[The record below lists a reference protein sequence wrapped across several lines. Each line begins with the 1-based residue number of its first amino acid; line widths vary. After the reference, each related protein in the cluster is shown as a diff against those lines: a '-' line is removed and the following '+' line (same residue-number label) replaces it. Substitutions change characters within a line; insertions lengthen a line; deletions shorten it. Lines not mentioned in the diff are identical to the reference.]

1 MSDRVAKRILNHVR
15 DQQDLLVSLL
25 CDLVCAESP
34 SAEPA
39 VHERARHVF
48 MSALIE
54 LGWHVV
60 EAGHVDG
67 PRHVYARPAQRT
79 KGGMT
84 QLVIGHYDTVWP
96 VGTVADRPFTVDG
109 NIIRGP
115 GVFDMKGG
123 LVQLILAIKT
133 LQELGLQPE
142 ITPVIFINADE
153 EIGSRTSTRYIRM
166 LARFANRALVLE
178 PALGDDGDLKTERK
192 GIGRFTVT
200 VHGKAAHAGLD
211 PGGGA
216 SAILELSH
224 VIQKLFAMNDPDS
237 GITINVGT
245 IDGGVQPN
253 VIAPHS
259 TAVVDVRVPT
269 IVEGDRVEK
278 QIHGMKPETP
288 GVRLRIEG
296 AIGRPSMEPTA
307 RNEALWQQAVA
318 AASDLGLQIGRAKV
332 GGGSDGNTT
341 SQYTATLDG
350 LGAVGHGAH
359 APHEFLYIDRTLER
373 TALLALLLLAP
384 PTDIVALEE
393 VG

>member
-1 MSDRVAKRILNHVR
+1 MTDRVANRVLHHIQSQR
-15 DQQDLLVSLL
+15 DLLINLL
-25 CDLVCAESP
+25 RDLVVAESP

-54 LGWHVV
+54 LGWHVT
-60 EAGHVDG
+60 ETGPVDG
-67 PRHVYARPAQRT
+67 PRHVYARPAARSRRSAL
-79 KGGMT
+79 
-84 QLVIGHYDTVWP
+84 QLIVGHYDTVWP

-109 NIIRGP
+109 DIIRGP

-123 LVQLILAIKT
+123 LVQLVLAVKT
-133 LQELGLQPE
+133 IQELGLSFDVM
-142 ITPVIFINADE
+142 PVIFINSDE
-153 EIGSRTSTRYIRM
+153 EIGSRTSTRYIRS
-166 LARFANRALVLE
+166 LARIANRALVLE
-178 PALGDDGDLKTERK
+178 PALGETGDLKTERK

-224 VIQKLFAMNDPDS
+224 VIQKLFAMNDPDN

-269 IVEGDRVEK
+269 VAEGDRVEK
-278 QIHGMKPETP
+278 LIHGMQPETP
-288 GVRLRIEG
+288 GVRLRVEG
-296 AIGRPSMEPTA
+296 RIGRPSMEPTP
-307 RNEALWQQAVA
+307 RNEALWQQALSLA
-318 AASDLGLQIGRAKV
+318 DELGIEIGRAKV

-350 LGAVGHGAH
+350 LGPVGHGAH
-359 APHEFLYIDRTLER
+359 AQHEFLYVDRTLER
-373 TALLALLLLAP
+373 AALLTLLLLAP
-384 PTDIVALEE
+384 PTEIVALEE
-393 VG
+393 TG

>member
-1 MSDRVAKRILNHVR
+1 MNDRLARRILNHVR
-15 DQQDLLVSLL
+15 DQQELLVSLL
-25 CDLVCAESP
+25 RDLVVAESP

-54 LGWHVV
+54 LGWHAA

-67 PRHVYARPAQRT
+67 PRHVYARPATRERRSA
-79 KGGMT
+79 T

-96 VGTVADRPFTVDG
+96 VGTIADRPFTVDG
-109 NIIRGP
+109 NVIRGP

-133 LQELGLQPE
+133 MQELGLEPE
-142 ITPVIFINADE
+142 ITPIVFVNSDE
-153 EIGSRTSTRYIRM
+153 EIGSRTSTRYIRR
-166 LARFANRALVLE
+166 LAQMANRALVLE

-211 PGGGA
+211 PTGGA

-224 VIQKLFAMNDPDS
+224 VIQKLFAMNDLDA
-237 GITINVGT
+237 GVTINVGT

-259 TAVVDVRVPT
+259 TAVADVRVPT
-269 IVEGDRVEK
+269 IAEGDRIEK
-278 QIHGMKPETP
+278 LIHSMQPETP
-288 GVRLRIEG
+288 GVRLRVEG
-296 AIGRPSMEPTA
+296 AIGRPSMEPTP
-307 RNEALWQQAVA
+307 RNEALWQQASSLA
-318 AASDLGLQIGRAKV
+318 ADLGLDIGRAKV

-350 LGAVGHGAH
+350 LGPVGHGAH
-359 APHEFLYIDRTLER
+359 APHEFLFIDKTLDR
-373 TALLALLLLAP
+373 AALLTLLLLAP
-384 PTDIVALEE
+384 PTDGVALEAA
-393 VG
+393 G

>member
-1 MSDRVAKRILNHVR
+1 MNDRVATRILDHVR
-15 DQQDLLVSLL
+15 SQQELLISLL
-25 CDLVCAESP
+25 RDLVVAESP

-60 EAGHVDG
+60 EAGHLDG
-67 PRHVYARPAQRT
+67 PRHVYARPAARDRRAT
-79 KGGMT
+79 V

-96 VGTVADRPFTVDG
+96 VGTLADRPFTVDG
-109 NIIRGP
+109 NVIRGP

-133 LQELGLQPE
+133 MQELNLSPE
-142 ITPVIFINADE
+142 LLPVVFINADE
-153 EIGSRTSTRYIRM
+153 EIGSRTSTRYIRT
-166 LARFANRALVLE
+166 LAQMANRALVLE
-178 PALGDDGDLKTERK
+178 PALGEDGALKTERK

-211 PGGGA
+211 PTGGA

-224 VIQKLFAMNDPDS
+224 VIQKLFAMNDPDR
-237 GITINVGT
+237 GVTINVGT

-269 IVEGDRVEK
+269 VADGDRIEK
-278 QIHGMKPETP
+278 EIHGMQPETP
-288 GVRLRIEG
+288 GVRLRVEG
-296 AIGRPSMEPTA
+296 AIGRPSMESTP
-307 RNEALWQQAVA
+307 RNEALWQQARA
-318 AASDLGLQIGRAKV
+318 LAGDLGLDIGRASV

-350 LGAVGHGAH
+350 LGPVGHGAH
-359 APHEFLYIDRTLER
+359 APHEFLYIDKTLDR
-373 TALLALLLLAP
+373 AALLTLLLLAP
-384 PTDIVALEE
+384 PTNGVALEAA
-393 VG
+393 G